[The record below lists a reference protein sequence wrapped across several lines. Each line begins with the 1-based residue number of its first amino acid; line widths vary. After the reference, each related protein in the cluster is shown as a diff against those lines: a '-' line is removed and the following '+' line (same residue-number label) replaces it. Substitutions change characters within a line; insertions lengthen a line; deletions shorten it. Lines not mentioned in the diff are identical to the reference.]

1 MRFAR
6 RRGGRL
12 PAPRRFR
19 PLNPLHRLVIG
30 LLLIVVGVADVFAET
45 RFPIPSSLKELSK
58 PGIRLDAPVHMTA
71 DTLSYDE
78 ETGVAV
84 AEGNVE
90 MTFGTRTMRAD
101 RVRYDSTTGE
111 ADLSGK
117 VRYKDADEEF
127 AFDRIT
133 INLDSETGILYN
145 GTIRIST
152 SNYQI
157 ASRKIEKTGKSSFLI
172 EKGMLTTCP
181 CDPEPDW
188 KFEVRRAQVTLDKY
202 AVGKDITFRI
212 RGVPV
217 LWLPWGAFPVKM
229 TRQSGLLLPNFSSN
243 RSRGY
248 TLQVPYY
255 QVINR
260 WSDATLTLDAMS
272 RRGYRPEV
280 EYRFV
285 LNPESLGAVRATMFR
300 DRVEDRSRGR
310 YYGENVFRSGPFTAN
325 ANLEVPTDPRY
336 YLDMVDNTALVWARY
351 ARSEGFASVTGAHSE
366 HALSIVWNKDL
377 QENPGPD
384 NTAQRVPEYTMT
396 VLPVGI
402 PTVGVDLSGEVSA
415 TRFQRRDGFD
425 ELRARGFGEVS
436 RAIPLYRSFTLVPYL
451 FADVLGTRFEPST
464 ANGPSDHGRF
474 VPGGGA
480 TLSADARK
488 DIPGVA
494 LVHSAGVSAG
504 FRYVPKIHQDDLPIT
519 DRWSRLAPQSQFLFT
534 LSQRLLGV
542 KDGAAPKE
550 FLSFHIEWAYDLG
563 GSEPSGSPYVDP
575 LAPFVRALRDQIDTG
590 AGRPPKQNNA
600 PSDVYAKVGL
610 NPFERWRFQGEALF
624 DPVETSFTVGA
635 VSGEY
640 RKDDDHRILA
650 EYRLSR
656 DLAEDVRGSFA
667 WYLLRWLRVQ
677 AQVDYSL
684 RNGYLSEGGVGVSVY
699 PRSDCWNVG
708 FTVDRKTQPDDTSVK
723 LTFGLKGIGSV
734 GN

>member
-1 MRFAR
+1 MNRLR
-6 RRGGRL
+6 RV
-12 PAPRRFR
+12 
-19 PLNPLHRLVIG
+19 VIG
-30 LLLIVVGVADVFAET
+30 LLLIVAGVADVSAEV
-45 RFPIPSSLKELSK
+45 RLPLPSALKDRSK

-90 MTFGTRTMRAD
+90 LVLGTRTMRAD
-101 RVRYDSTTGE
+101 RIRYDSTTGE

-133 INLDSETGILYN
+133 INLDSETGVLYN
-145 GTIRIST
+145 GTIRISS
-152 SNYQI
+152 SNYLI

-172 EKGMLTTCP
+172 EQGMLTTCP

-188 KFEVRRAQVTLDKY
+188 KFEVRRARVTLDQY
-202 AVGKDITFRI
+202 AIGKDITFRI

-248 TLQVPYY
+248 TLQMSYY

-260 WSDATLTLDAMS
+260 WSDATVTLDAMS
-272 RRGYRPEV
+272 RRGYRPEA

-285 LNPESLGAVRATMFR
+285 LNPDSEGAIHATMFH
-300 DRVEDRSRGR
+300 DRADNLNRAR
-310 YYGENVFRSGPFTAN
+310 YYGENVYRSGPFTAN
-325 ANLEVPTDPRY
+325 AILELPTDPRY
-336 YLDMVDNTALVWARY
+336 YLALLDNDALRSARH
-351 ARSEGFASVTGAHSE
+351 ARSEGFVSATGAHTE
-366 HALSIVWNKDL
+366 HAVSILWNKDL
-377 QENPGPD
+377 QEIPGPD

-396 VLPVGI
+396 LLPVRV
-402 PTVGVDLSGEVSA
+402 PLAGVDLSGEISA

-425 ELRARGFGEVS
+425 EVRARGFGEVS
-436 RAIPLYRSFTLVPYL
+436 RAIPLYRSVTLVPYL
-451 FADVLGTRFEPST
+451 FADVLGTRFERSP
-464 ANGPSDHGRF
+464 AGGPSDRGRF

-480 TLSADARK
+480 TLSADARG
-488 DIPGVA
+488 DFPGRA
-494 LVHSAGVSAG
+494 LVHTAGVSAG
-504 FRYVPKIHQDDLPIT
+504 YRYVPKIRQDDLPIT

-563 GSEPSGSPYVDP
+563 GKEPSGSPYVDP
-575 LAPFVRALRDQIDTG
+575 LAPYVRALRDQIDTG
-590 AGRPPKQNNA
+590 TGSPPKKNDA
-600 PSDVYAKVGL
+600 PSDVYAKVAL
-610 NPFERWRFQGEALF
+610 TPIERWRFQGEALF
-624 DPVETSFTVGA
+624 DPVENTFTVGA

-640 RKDDDHRILA
+640 KKDEDHRVLA

-656 DLAEDVRGSFA
+656 DLAEDVRGTFA
-667 WYLLRWLRVQ
+667 WRLLHWLRLQ
-677 AQVDYSL
+677 AQANYSM
-684 RNGYLSEGGVGVSVY
+684 RNGYLSEGAVGVSVF

-708 FTVDRKTQPDDTSVK
+708 FTVERKTQPDDTSVK
-723 LTFGLKGIGSV
+723 LSFGLKGIGSV

>member
-1 MRFAR
+1 VNRLR
-6 RRGGRL
+6 RVVL
-12 PAPRRFR
+12 
-19 PLNPLHRLVIG
+19 G
-30 LLLIVVGVADVFAET
+30 LLLVVAGVAGVSAEV
-45 RFPIPSSLKELSK
+45 RLPLPSALKGLSK
-58 PGIRLDAPVHMTA
+58 SGIRLDAPVNLTA

-78 ETGVAV
+78 ETGIAV

-90 MTFGTRTMRAD
+90 LAFGTRTMRAD
-101 RVRYDSTTGE
+101 RIRYDSTTGE
-111 ADLSGK
+111 ADLYGK

-133 INLDSETGILYN
+133 INLDSETGVLYN
-145 GTIRIST
+145 GTIRISD

-188 KFEVRRAQVTLDKY
+188 KFEVRRARVTLDQY
-202 AVGKDITFRI
+202 AVGRDITFRI
-212 RGVPV
+212 RGIPV

-260 WSDATLTLDAMS
+260 WSDATVTLDAMS
-272 RRGYRPEV
+272 RRGYRPEA

-285 LNPESLGAVRATMFR
+285 LNPESVGAVRATMFR
-300 DRVEDRSRGR
+300 DRIEDRSRGR

-325 ANLEVPTDPRY
+325 AILEMPTDPRY
-336 YLDMVDNTALVWARY
+336 YFDLVDNNALVWARY
-351 ARSEGFASVTGAHSE
+351 ARSEGFVSVTGAQSE
-366 HALSIVWNKDL
+366 HALSMVWNKDL
-377 QENPGPD
+377 QGIPGPD
-384 NTAQRVPEYTMT
+384 NTVQRVPEYTMR
-396 VLPVGI
+396 VLPVRI
-402 PTVGVDLSGEVSA
+402 PNVGVDLSGEISA
-415 TRFQRRDGFD
+415 TRFQRGDGFD

-451 FADVLGTRFEPST
+451 FADVLGTRFEQSP
-464 ANGPSDHGRF
+464 AKDPSDHGRF

-488 DIPGVA
+488 DIQGRA
-494 LVHSAGVSAG
+494 LIHSAGVSAG
-504 FRYVPKIHQDDLPIT
+504 FRYVPRIRQEDLPIT

-542 KDGAAPKE
+542 KEDASPKE
-550 FLSFHIEWAYDLG
+550 ILSFHLEWAYDLG

-575 LAPFVRALRDQIDTG
+575 LAPYVRAFREQVDTG
-590 AGRPPKQNNA
+590 AGRPPEKNNA
-600 PSDVYAKVGL
+600 PSDIYAKVGL
-610 NPFERWRFQGEALF
+610 NPIERWWFQGEALF
-624 DPVETSFTVGA
+624 NPVENSFTVGA

-640 RKDDDHRILA
+640 KKDDDHRFLA

-656 DLAEDVRGSFA
+656 DLAEDVRGTFA
-667 WYLLRWLRVQ
+667 WRLLRWLRLQ
-677 AQVDYSL
+677 AQVDYSV
-684 RNGYLSEGGVGVSVY
+684 RNGYLSEGGVGVMVY

-708 FTVDRKTQPDDTSVK
+708 FTVDRKTQPEDTTVK

>member
-1 MRFAR
+1 VIRAR
-6 RRGGRL
+6 R
-12 PAPRRFR
+12 
-19 PLNPLHRLVIG
+19 V
-30 LLLIVVGVADVFAET
+30 LIVILLTVAGVADASAEV
-45 RFPIPSSLKELSK
+45 RLPLPPALKELSK
-58 PGIRLDAPVHMTA
+58 QGIRLDAPVHMTA

-78 ETGVAV
+78 DTGVAM

-90 MTFGTRTMRAD
+90 LVLGTRTMRAD
-101 RVRYDSTTGE
+101 RVRYDSATGE

-133 INLDSETGILYN
+133 INLDSETGVLYN
-145 GTIRIST
+145 GTIRISS
-152 SNYQI
+152 SNYLI
-157 ASRKIEKTGKSSFLI
+157 SSGKIEKTGKSSFLI

-188 KFEVRRAQVTLDKY
+188 KFEVRRARVTLDKY
-202 AVGKDITFRI
+202 AIGKDITFRI

-229 TRQSGLLLPNFSSN
+229 TRQSGLLMPNFSSN

-260 WSDATLTLDAMS
+260 WSDATVTLDAMS
-272 RRGYRPEV
+272 RRGYRPEA

-285 LNPESLGAVRATMFR
+285 LNPESEGALRATMFR
-300 DRVEDRSRGR
+300 DRADHRNRAR
-310 YYGENVFRSGPFTAN
+310 YYGENVYRSGPFTAN
-325 ANLEVPTDPRY
+325 ASLEVPTDPRY
-336 YLDMVDNTALVWARY
+336 YLDLVDNNTLLAARH
-351 ARSEGFASVTGAHSE
+351 ARSEGFVSATGAHSE
-366 HALSIVWNKDL
+366 HAASIQWNKDL
-377 QENPGPD
+377 QEIPGPD
-384 NTAQRVPEYTMT
+384 NTVQRVPEYTMT
-396 VLPVGI
+396 LLPMGI
-402 PTVGVDLSGEVSA
+402 PVAGVDLSGAISA

-451 FADVLGTRFEPST
+451 FADVLETRFERSPGD
-464 ANGPSDHGRF
+464 GPSDLRRF

-488 DIPGVA
+488 DLPGRA
-494 LVHSAGVSAG
+494 IHTAGVSAG
-504 FRYVPKIHQDDLPIT
+504 YRYVPKIRQDDFPVT

-550 FLSFHIEWAYDLG
+550 ILSFHIEWAYDLG
-563 GSEPSGSPYVDP
+563 GKEPSGSPYVDP
-575 LAPFVRALRDQIDTG
+575 LAPYVRALRDQIDTG
-590 AGRPPKQNNA
+590 TARPPKKNNA
-600 PSDVYAKVGL
+600 PSDIYAKVGVT
-610 NPFERWRFQGEALF
+610 PIDRWRIQGEALF
-624 DPVETSFTVGA
+624 DPVENSFTVGA

-640 RKDDDHRILA
+640 KKDDDHRVLA

-656 DLAEDVRGSFA
+656 GLAEDVRGSFA
-667 WYLLRWLRVQ
+667 WPLLRWLHVQ
-677 AQVDYSL
+677 AQVNYSM
-684 RNGYLSEGGVGVSVY
+684 RNGFLSEGAVGVSVF

-708 FTVDRKTQPDDTSVK
+708 FTVERKTQPDDTSVK
-723 LTFGLKGIGSV
+723 LSFGLRGIGSV
-734 GN
+734 GK

>member
-1 MRFAR
+1 VNRLR
-6 RRGGRL
+6 RV
-12 PAPRRFR
+12 
-19 PLNPLHRLVIG
+19 VIG
-30 LLLIVVGVADVFAET
+30 LLLIVAGVADVSAEV
-45 RFPIPSSLKELSK
+45 RLPLPSPLKGLSK
-58 PGIRLDAPVHMTA
+58 QGIRLDAPVQMTA

-90 MTFGTRTMRAD
+90 LAFGTRTMRAD
-101 RVRYDSTTGE
+101 RIRYDSATGE
-111 ADLSGK
+111 ADLSGQ

-133 INLDSETGILYN
+133 INLDSETGVLYN
-145 GTIRIST
+145 GTIRISS
-152 SNYQI
+152 SNYLI

-188 KFEVRRAQVTLDKY
+188 KFEVRRARVTLDQY
-202 AVGKDITFRI
+202 AIGKDITFRI

-229 TRQSGLLLPNFSSN
+229 TRQSGLLIPNFSSN
-243 RSRGY
+243 QSRGY

-260 WSDATLTLDAMS
+260 WSDATVTLDVMS
-272 RRGYRPEV
+272 RRGYRPEA

-285 LNPESLGAVRATMFR
+285 LNRESEGALRATVFR
-300 DRVEDRSRGR
+300 DRVDHLNRAR
-310 YYGENVFRSGPFTAN
+310 YYGENIFRSGPFTAN
-325 ANLEVPTDPRY
+325 ALLEVPSDPRY
-336 YLDMVDNTALVWARY
+336 YLDLVDLDALRSLRH
-351 ARSEGFASVTGAHSE
+351 ARSEGFASAAGAHSE
-366 HALSIVWNKDL
+366 HAISILWNKDL
-377 QENPGPD
+377 QEIPGPD
-384 NTAQRVPEYTMT
+384 NTAQRMPEYTMT
-396 VLPVGI
+396 LLPAGI
-402 PTVGVDLSGEVSA
+402 PTVGIDLSGEVSA

-436 RAIPLYRSFTLVPYL
+436 RAIPLYRSFTLAPYL
-451 FADVLGTRFEPST
+451 FADVLGTRFEPSP
-464 ANGPSDHGRF
+464 GGGSSDRGRF

-480 TLSADARK
+480 TLSADARR
-488 DIPGVA
+488 DFPGRA
-494 LVHSAGVSAG
+494 LVHTAGASAGY
-504 FRYVPKIHQDDLPIT
+504 RYVPKIRQDDFPAT

-563 GSEPSGSPYVDP
+563 GNETSGSPYVDS
-575 LAPFVRALRDQIDTG
+575 LAPYVRALRDQIDTG
-590 AGRPPKQNNA
+590 AGRPPKKNDA
-600 PSDVYAKVGL
+600 PSDVYAKVAL
-610 NPFERWRFQGEALF
+610 APIDRWRFQGEVLF
-624 DPVETSFTVGA
+624 DPVENLFTVGA

-640 RKDDDHRILA
+640 KKDDDHRFLA

-667 WYLLRWLRVQ
+667 WRLMRWLRLQ
-677 AQVDYSL
+677 AQASYSM
-684 RNGYLSEGGVGVSVY
+684 RNGYLSEGAVEVSVF
-699 PRSDCWNVG
+699 PRSDCWSVG
-708 FTVDRKTQPDDTSVK
+708 FTAERKTQPEDTSVK
-723 LTFGLKGIGSV
+723 LSFGLKGIGSV
-734 GN
+734 GK

>member
-1 MRFAR
+1 VN
-6 RRGGRL
+6 RL
-12 PAPRRFR
+12 R
-19 PLNPLHRLVIG
+19 PVVLG
-30 LLLIVVGVADVFAET
+30 LLLVVAGVAGVSAEV
-45 RFPIPSSLKELSK
+45 RLPLPSALKGLSK
-58 PGIRLDAPVHMTA
+58 SGIRLDAPVNLTA

-78 ETGVAV
+78 ETGIAV

-90 MTFGTRTMRAD
+90 LAFGTRTMRAD
-101 RVRYDSTTGE
+101 RIRYDSTTGE

-117 VRYKDADEEF
+117 VRYKDAGEEF

-133 INLDSETGILYN
+133 IHLDSETGVLYN
-145 GTIRIST
+145 GTIRISN

-188 KFEVRRAQVTLDKY
+188 KFEVRRARVTLDQY
-202 AVGKDITFRI
+202 AVGRNITFRI
-212 RGVPV
+212 RGIPV

-260 WSDATLTLDAMS
+260 WSDATVALDAMS

-280 EYRFV
+280 EYRFA
-285 LNPESLGAVRATMFR
+285 LNPESVGAVRATMFR
-300 DRVEDRSRGR
+300 DRIEDRSRGR
-310 YYGENVFRSGPFTAN
+310 YFGENVFRSDPFTAN
-325 ANLEVPTDPRY
+325 AILEVPADPRY
-336 YLDMVDNTALVWARY
+336 YLDLADNNALVWARH
-351 ARSEGFASVTGAHSE
+351 ARSEGFVSVTGAQSE

-377 QENPGPD
+377 QEIPGPD
-384 NTAQRVPEYTMT
+384 NTAQRVPEYTMR
-396 VLPVGI
+396 VLPVGN

-415 TRFQRRDGFD
+415 TRFQRGDGGG

-436 RAIPLYRSFTLVPYL
+436 RAIPLYRSITLVPYL
-451 FADVLGTRFEPST
+451 FADVLGTRFEQSP
-464 ANGPSDHGRF
+464 ANGTSDLGRF

-488 DIPGVA
+488 DIQGRA
-494 LVHSAGVSAG
+494 LIHSAGVSAG
-504 FRYVPKIHQDDLPIT
+504 FRYVPRIRQEDLPIT

-542 KDGAAPKE
+542 KEDTSPKE
-550 FLSFHIEWAYDLG
+550 ILSFHIEWAYDLG

-575 LAPFVRALRDQIDTG
+575 LAPYVRALREQIDTG
-590 AGRPPKQNNA
+590 AGRPPEKNNA
-600 PSDVYAKVGL
+600 PSDIYAKVGL
-610 NPFERWRFQGEALF
+610 NPIERWRFQGEALF
-624 DPVETSFTVGA
+624 DPVENSFTVGA

-640 RKDDDHRILA
+640 KKDDDHRFLA

-656 DLAEDVRGSFA
+656 DLAEDVRGTYA
-667 WYLLRWLRVQ
+667 WRLLRWLRLQ
-677 AQVDYSL
+677 AQVDYSV
-684 RNGYLSEGGVGVSVY
+684 RNGYLSEGGVGITVY
-699 PRSDCWNVG
+699 PRSDCWDVG
-708 FTVDRKTQPDDTSVK
+708 FTVDRKTQPDDTTVK

>member
-1 MRFAR
+1 MKRVR
-6 RRGGRL
+6 SV
-12 PAPRRFR
+12 
-19 PLNPLHRLVIG
+19 VIVI
-30 LLLIVVGVADVFAET
+30 LLIVAGVADASAEV
-45 RFPIPSSLKELSK
+45 RLPLPPALKELSK
-58 PGIRLDAPVHMTA
+58 QGIRLDAPVHMTA

-78 ETGVAV
+78 DTGVAM

-90 MTFGTRTMRAD
+90 LVLGTRTMRAD
-101 RVRYDSTTGE
+101 RVRYDSATGE

-133 INLDSETGILYN
+133 INLDSETGVLYN
-145 GTIRIST
+145 GTIRISS
-152 SNYQI
+152 SNYLI
-157 ASRKIEKTGKSSFLI
+157 SSGKIEKTGKSSFLI

-188 KFEVRRAQVTLDKY
+188 KFEVRRARVTLDKY
-202 AVGKDITFRI
+202 AIGKDITFRI

-229 TRQSGLLLPNFSSN
+229 TRQSGLLMPNFSSN

-260 WSDATLTLDAMS
+260 WSDATVTLDAMS
-272 RRGYRPEV
+272 RRGYRPEA

-285 LNPESLGAVRATMFR
+285 LNPESEGALRATMFR
-300 DRVEDRSRGR
+300 DRADHRNRAR
-310 YYGENVFRSGPFTAN
+310 YYGENVYRSGPFTAN
-325 ANLEVPTDPRY
+325 ASLEVPTDPRY
-336 YLDMVDNTALVWARY
+336 YLDLVDNNTLLAARH
-351 ARSEGFASVTGAHSE
+351 ARSEGFVSATGAHSE
-366 HALSIVWNKDL
+366 HAASIQWNKDL
-377 QENPGPD
+377 QEIPGPD
-384 NTAQRVPEYTMT
+384 NTVQRVPEYTMT
-396 VLPVGI
+396 LLPMRI
-402 PTVGVDLSGEVSA
+402 PVAGVDLSGDISA

-451 FADVLGTRFEPST
+451 FADVLETRFERSPGD
-464 ANGPSDHGRF
+464 GPSDLGRF

-488 DIPGVA
+488 DLPGRA
-494 LVHSAGVSAG
+494 IHTAGVSAG
-504 FRYVPKIHQDDLPIT
+504 YRYVPKIRQDDFPVT

-550 FLSFHIEWAYDLG
+550 ILSFHIEWAYDLG
-563 GSEPSGSPYVDP
+563 GKEPSGSPYVDP
-575 LAPFVRALRDQIDTG
+575 LAPYVRALRDQIDTG
-590 AGRPPKQNNA
+590 TARPPKKNNA
-600 PSDVYAKVGL
+600 PSDIYAKVGVT
-610 NPFERWRFQGEALF
+610 PIDRWRIQGEALF
-624 DPVETSFTVGA
+624 DPVENSFTVGA

-640 RKDDDHRILA
+640 KKDDDHRVLA

-656 DLAEDVRGSFA
+656 GLAEDVRGSFA
-667 WYLLRWLRVQ
+667 WPLLRWLHVQ
-677 AQVDYSL
+677 AQVNYSM
-684 RNGYLSEGGVGVSVY
+684 RNGFLSEGAVGVSVF

-708 FTVDRKTQPDDTSVK
+708 FTVERKTQPDDTSVK
-723 LTFGLKGIGSV
+723 LSFGLRGIGSV
-734 GN
+734 GK